1 MNDHEACSEFRRSL
15 LRAAIT
21 EEDAPPVEG
30 ARVPETAPRR
40 REPAAKDAGE
50 CRINTKI
57 FRQAV
62 AANPNAGPLTA
73 WSPESVIVLDYLSR
87 LTPRF
92 SRSEY
97 VREILEANL
106 KLEYPTLWTAACTEL
121 ANQSHGPRQR
131 RSRRH

>member
-21 EEDAPPVEG
+21 EEDAPSEE
-30 ARVPETAPRR
+30 ARVPEAAPRR
-40 REPAAKDAGE
+40 REPTAKDAGE
-50 CRINTKI
+50 YRINAKI
-57 FRQAV
+57 LRQAV
-62 AANPNAGPLTA
+62 AANPDAGPLTT

-87 LTPRF
+87 VTPRF

-106 KLEYPTLWTAACTEL
+106 KLEYPALWTAACTEL

-131 RSRRH
+131 RSRRL